1 MLTLTD
7 KFIYNS
13 YSKRLDWK
21 KGGRD
26 GHVELFDISMLKDEI
41 RADCPNSFNY
51 YQIKITLLMFQ
62 KGKSIKTL
70 TQSCVNKHQAK
81 IERKSWNKR
90 GCTQNASRHHQTN
103 FPCDLSF

>member
-13 YSKRLDWK
+13 YSKGLDRK

-51 YQIKITLLMFQ
+51 YQIKITQLMFQ
-62 KGKSIKTL
+62 K
-70 TQSCVNKHQAK
+70 
-81 IERKSWNKR
+81 RKKY
-90 GCTQNASRHHQTN
+90 QNTDTKLCQQTSSK
-103 FPCDLSF
+103 D